1 MTTFIITILT
11 SSVLAAVISGLV
23 NYSIKTKE
31 IRVQINLEEKNR
43 WYNSVNKVYP
53 ELLSASS
60 EHMEKIFL
68 HIKNKN
74 KDKGIQDILNVL
86 KEHENKHYTLTF
98 LIRQCSYVPQNEI
111 DEVLRSM
118 DDIRRILLL
127 TQNIYY
133 KSKKEG
139 NEKFVEK
146 WMRKVEVLLSLE
158 KIKLSKKVAYLVKNE
173 RQIMTHEITKNRMIE
188 IVLSLIK

>member
-11 SSVLAAVISGLV
+11 SSVLAAIISGLV

-60 EHMEKIFL
+60 EHMEKLFL
-68 HIKNKN
+68 HIKNKDE
-74 KDKGIQDILNVL
+74 DKSIQDILNVL
-86 KEHENKHYTLTF
+86 KEHENNHYTLTF

-133 KSKKEG
+133 KSKKKS
-139 NEKFVEK
+139 NEELVKK

>member
-11 SSVLAAVISGLV
+11 SSVLAAIISGLV

-60 EHMEKIFL
+60 EHMEKLFL
-68 HIKNKN
+68 HIKNKDE
-74 KDKGIQDILNVL
+74 DKSIQDILNVL
-86 KEHENKHYTLTF
+86 KEHENNHYTLTF

-133 KSKKEG
+133 KSKKKS
-139 NEKFVEK
+139 NEELVEK

>member
-11 SSVLAAVISGLV
+11 SSVLAAIISGLV

-60 EHMEKIFL
+60 EHMEKLFL
-68 HIKNKN
+68 HIKNKDE
-74 KDKGIQDILNVL
+74 DKSIQDILNVL
-86 KEHENKHYTLTF
+86 KEHENNHYTLTF

-133 KSKKEG
+133 KSKKKS
-139 NEKFVEK
+139 NEELVKK

-173 RQIMTHEITKNRMIE
+173 RQIMTQEITKNRMIE

>member
-11 SSVLAAVISGLV
+11 SSVLAAIISGLV

-60 EHMEKIFL
+60 EHMEKLFL
-68 HIKNKN
+68 HIKNKDE
-74 KDKGIQDILNVL
+74 DKSIQDILNVL
-86 KEHENKHYTLTF
+86 KEHENNHYTLTF
-98 LIRQCSYVPQNEI
+98 LIRQCSYVSQNEI

-133 KSKKEG
+133 KSKKKS
-139 NEKFVEK
+139 NEELVEK

>member
-11 SSVLAAVISGLV
+11 SSVLAAIISGLV

-60 EHMEKIFL
+60 EHMEKLFL
-68 HIKNKN
+68 HIKNKDE
-74 KDKGIQDILNVL
+74 DKSIQDILNVL
-86 KEHENKHYTLTF
+86 KEHENNHYTLTF

-133 KSKKEG
+133 KSKKKS
-139 NEKFVEK
+139 NEELVKK

-173 RQIMTHEITKNRMIE
+173 RQIMTYEITKNRMIE

>member
-11 SSVLAAVISGLV
+11 SSVLAAIISGLV

-31 IRVQINLEEKNR
+31 IRVQINLEEKTDGITVLIK
-43 WYNSVNKVYP
+43 YI
-53 ELLSASS
+53 LSCYRLVLNTW
-60 EHMEKIFL
+60 KNFL
-68 HIKNKN
+68 HIKNKDE
-74 KDKGIQDILNVL
+74 DKSIQDILNVL
-86 KEHENKHYTLTF
+86 KEHENNHYTLTF

-133 KSKKEG
+133 KSKKKS
-139 NEKFVEK
+139 NEELVKK

-158 KIKLSKKVAYLVKNE
+158 K
-173 RQIMTHEITKNRMIE
+173 
-188 IVLSLIK
+188 